1 MTEQPSVP
9 FAGILERAYRRA
21 CRAGIPEV
29 GTDLVLS
36 FAAFYVTLPDGR
48 PLLPL
53 PLPLAKEWRP
63 IRRGKTRLTDP
74 QPPSTEWETHFG
86 DEVAFEAAAVLGQ
99 AAFRGSDI
107 VRSFKGKI
115 VGTALPVFSPAVRYA
130 VHDAIARAARQD
142 LDHEIQRAEPP
153 HLVLAMLAL
162 HDSLAARLL
171 NQWEW
176 VPHRELQTALG
187 DLTHKAGASPAQ
199 WAIVFLT
206 FMRVLPAAGPRRWRG
221 PGHVPVWL
229 LGTFLRRRYRRHGA
243 RYGHPILFLIESEAT
258 TKAAQT
264 GHGTVTA
271 AHVLITL
278 IDLHEQLASA
288 DTTLAD
294 EVARWNQAGVILASH
309 GVRLRPAARVVARLE
324 PVPSDAEHDLTDLPT
339 QGWATPQGSV
349 GAPTQ
354 GRTALA
360 ALRHA
365 SLTAYQ
371 LGHPYAGTTHLLA
384 ALLEEPLGPAAR
396 LLRRL
401 DADPDAV
408 RSEVTRRLDG
418 ATPSMPGGQG

>member
-1 MTEQPSVP
+1 MTEQPSVS

-21 CRAGIPEV
+21 CRTGMPEV

-36 FAAFYVTLPDGR
+36 FAAVYVRLPEGR

-53 PLPLAKEWRP
+53 PLPFTKVWRP
-63 IRRGKTRLTDP
+63 VRRGKTGLSDP

-86 DEVAFEAAAVLGQ
+86 EEVAFEAAAVLGQ
-99 AAFRGSDI
+99 AVFRGTD
-107 VRSFKGKI
+107 VLRSKGKI

-142 LDHEIQRAEPP
+142 ADDEIQRAEPR

-171 NQWEW
+171 KQWEW
-176 VPHRELQTALG
+176 VSQQELQTALG
-187 DLTHKAGASPAQ
+187 DANHRAGASPAD
-199 WAIVFLT
+199 WAIVFLIY
-206 FMRVLPAAGPRRWRG
+206 MGVLPAAHPRRRRG
-221 PGHVPVWL
+221 PGQVPVWL
-229 LGTFLRRRYRRHGA
+229 LGTFLRRRYRQHGA
-243 RYGHPILFLIESEAT
+243 RYGHPILFRIESEAP
-258 TKAAQT
+258 TKAAQA

-271 AHVLITL
+271 AHVLIAL

-309 GVRLRPAARVVARLE
+309 GVRLRPAARAAARLE
-324 PVPSDAEHDLTDLPT
+324 SVPSDAEHDLTDLPT
-339 QGWATPQGSV
+339 RGWATPQASV

-365 SLTAYQ
+365 SLTAYR

-401 DADPDAV
+401 DVDPDAV

-418 ATPSMPGGQG
+418 ATLSLPGGQG